1 MLPESTGEG
10 GRPHVKGRSS
20 RQREEEEE
28 GHLEAQP
35 VHQTSGHGAEA
46 QLPHHFQRRQE
57 TVVGGLKM
65 TVGKRDEGEQ
75 KKKKRRR
82 KSEKF

>member
-1 MLPESTGEG
+1 M
-10 GRPHVKGRSS
+10 KGRSS

-57 TVVGGLKM
+57 TVVGCLKT
-65 TVGKRDEGEQ
+65 TVEKRNEGEQ
-75 KKKKRRR
+75 KKKK
-82 KSEKF
+82 EEEE